1 MGELDD
7 EELAASP
14 PTADVRVESVRGV
27 DPPVGDTEEHHHYGV
42 TRHLL
47 PRLAR
52 QIDVYNVALAA
63 VAAGHDSRTATDE
76 RGLKWLRSDVEP
88 DRRLVP
94 VSQRTRMMEL
104 VHTGTN

>member
-27 DPPVGDTEEHHHYGV
+27 DPPVGDTEEHHHYGG

-52 QIDVYNVALAA
+52 QIDVYNVTLAA

-76 RGLKWLRSDVEP
+76 RGLKWLRSDVGP

-94 VSQRTRMMEL
+94 VSQRTMLMEL
-104 VHTGTN
+104 VPTDTS